1 MPDKKK
7 ILISC
12 SAPGSLIQFRGK
24 LIEELLKNHIVYVFT
39 PEITNETMRLK
50 LTQMGVIIYENNLQR
65 NNISITSDLKYIVA
79 LGKVIRKIKPDVFFS
94 YTFKPLIFGSIVAS
108 LFRVKTKVAML
119 TGLGYNFAD
128 EAKSLSKLITQRLL
142 RFSLKFNSGLKVV
155 FQNVDDYNELLQRN
169 IISKQTKTYIV
180 NGSGVDLDFYKY
192 SKPDIEE
199 IKFLLI
205 ARLIKAKGVEEFH
218 EAAKIIHRK
227 YPLVKFSIVGPF
239 NDNQIDS
246 INFDLYHE
254 IVNSDFID
262 YTGWVEDVRP
272 FIEKTSV
279 VVLPSY
285 REGTPRSVLE
295 GMAMGRAIITTDTAG
310 CRQTIN
316 NDPNLMNGYLVPV
329 KSITELVSKME
340 SLILNPADIVQFG
353 INSRTFVEQKFDVHQ
368 VNKEMLRILLPST
381 DLVEIS
387 TLL

>member
-1 MPDKKK
+1 MQKK

-24 LIEELLKNHIVYVFT
+24 LIEELLKNHIVFVFT
-39 PEITNETMRLK
+39 PEITNEVMRLK

-79 LGKVIRKIKPDVFFS
+79 LGKVIKKIKPDVFFS

-155 FQNVDDYNELLQRN
+155 FQNEDDYNELLQRN

-192 SKPDIEE
+192 SKPDIQE
-199 IKFLLI
+199 IKFLLV

-218 EAAKIIHRK
+218 EAAKIIHKK
-227 YPLVKFSIVGPF
+227 YPLVKFSIVGPY

-246 INFDLYHE
+246 IHFNLYNE

-262 YTGWVEDVRP
+262 YTGWVDDVRP

-285 REGTPRSVLE
+285 REGTPRSILE
-295 GMAMGRAIITTDTAG
+295 GMAMGRAIITTNTAG

-316 NDPNLMNGYLVPV
+316 HDPQLINGYLIPV
-329 KSITELVSKME
+329 KSITELAEKME
-340 SLILNPADIVQFG
+340 SFILNPALIVQFG
-353 INSRTFVEQKFDVHQ
+353 INSRAFVEQKFDVHQ
-368 VNKEMLRILLPST
+368 VNKEMLQILLPS
-381 DLVEIS
+381 E
-387 TLL
+387 

>member
-24 LIEELLKNHIVYVFT
+24 LIEELLKNHIVFVFT
-39 PEITNETMRLK
+39 PEITNEVMRLK
-50 LTQMGVIIYENNLQR
+50 LIQMGVIIYENNLQR
-65 NNISITSDLKYIVA
+65 NNISIASDLKYIIA

>member
-1 MPDKKK
+1 MQKK

-24 LIEELLKNHIVYVFT
+24 LIEELLKNHIVFVFT
-39 PEITNETMRLK
+39 PEITNEVMRLK

-65 NNISITSDLKYIVA
+65 NNISITSDLKYILA
-79 LGKVIRKIKPDVFFS
+79 LGKVIKKIKPDVFFS

-155 FQNVDDYNELLQRN
+155 FQNEDDYNELLQRS

-205 ARLIKAKGVEEFH
+205 ARLIKAKGVEEFY

-227 YPLVKFSIVGPF
+227 YPLVKFSIVGPY

-246 INFDLYHE
+246 IRFNLYNE
-254 IVNSDFID
+254 IVNSNFID
-262 YTGWVEDVRP
+262 YTGWVDDVRP

-285 REGTPRSVLE
+285 REGTPRSILE

-316 NDPNLMNGYLVPV
+316 HDPQLINGYLVPV
-329 KSITELVSKME
+329 KSITELAEKME
-340 SLILNPADIVQFG
+340 YFILNPALIVQFG
-353 INSRTFVEQKFDVHQ
+353 INSRAFVEQKFDVHQ
-368 VNKEMLRILLPST
+368 VNKEMLQILLPS
-381 DLVEIS
+381 E
-387 TLL
+387 

>member
-24 LIEELLKNHIVYVFT
+24 LIEELLKNHIVFVFT
-39 PEITNETMRLK
+39 PEITNEVMRLK
-50 LTQMGVIIYENNLQR
+50 LIQMGVIIYENNLQR
-65 NNISITSDLKYIVA
+65 NNISIASDLKYIVA
-79 LGKVIRKIKPDVFFS
+79 LGKVIRKIRPDVFFS

-128 EAKSLSKLITQRLL
+128 EEKSLSKLITQRLL
-142 RFSLKFNSGLKVV
+142 RFSLKFNTDLKVV
-155 FQNVDDYNELLQRN
+155 FQNEDDYHELLKRN
-169 IISKQTKTYIV
+169 IIGKQTKTYIV

-262 YTGWVEDVRP
+262 YTGWVDDVRP

-279 VVLPSY
+279 LVLPSY

-316 NDPNLMNGYLVPV
+316 NDPKLINGYLVPV
-329 KSITELVSKME
+329 KSITELVNKME
-340 SLILNPADIVQFG
+340 SLILNPARILQFG
-353 INSRTFVEQKFDVHQ
+353 INSRIFVEQKFDVHQ
-368 VNKEMLRILLPST
+368 VNKEMLRILLPSN
-381 DLVEIS
+381 
-387 TLL
+387 

>member
-1 MPDKKK
+1 MQKK

-24 LIEELLKNHIVYVFT
+24 LIEELLKNHIVFVFT
-39 PEITNETMRLK
+39 PEITNEVMRLK

-79 LGKVIRKIKPDVFFS
+79 LGKVIKKIKPDVFFS

-192 SKPDIEE
+192 SKPDIQE
-199 IKFLLI
+199 IKFLLV

-218 EAAKIIHRK
+218 EAAKIIHKK
-227 YPLVKFSIVGPF
+227 YPLVKFSIVGPY

-246 INFDLYHE
+246 IHFNLYNE

-262 YTGWVEDVRP
+262 YTGWVDDVRP

-285 REGTPRSVLE
+285 REGTPRSILE
-295 GMAMGRAIITTDTAG
+295 GMAMGRAIITTNTAG

-316 NDPNLMNGYLVPV
+316 HDPQLINGYLIPV
-329 KSITELVSKME
+329 KSITELAEKME
-340 SLILNPADIVQFG
+340 SFILNPALIVQFG
-353 INSRTFVEQKFDVHQ
+353 INSRAFVEQKFDVHQ
-368 VNKEMLRILLPST
+368 VNKEMLQILLPS
-381 DLVEIS
+381 E
-387 TLL
+387 

>member
-1 MPDKKK
+1 MQKK

-24 LIEELLKNHIVYVFT
+24 LIEELLKNHIVFVFT
-39 PEITNETMRLK
+39 PEITNEVMRLK

-79 LGKVIRKIKPDVFFS
+79 LGKVIKKIQPDVFFS

-155 FQNVDDYNELLQRN
+155 FQNEDDYNELLQRN

-192 SKPDIEE
+192 SKPDIQE
-199 IKFLLI
+199 IKFLLV

-218 EAAKIIHRK
+218 EAAKIIHKK
-227 YPLVKFSIVGPF
+227 YPLVKFSIVGPY

-246 INFDLYHE
+246 IHFNLYNE

-262 YTGWVEDVRP
+262 YTGWVDDVRP

-285 REGTPRSVLE
+285 REGTPRSILE
-295 GMAMGRAIITTDTAG
+295 GMAMGRAIITTNTAG

-316 NDPNLMNGYLVPV
+316 HDPQLINGYLIPV
-329 KSITELVSKME
+329 KSITELAEKME
-340 SLILNPADIVQFG
+340 SFILNPALIVQFG
-353 INSRTFVEQKFDVHQ
+353 INSRAFVEQKFDVHQ
-368 VNKEMLRILLPST
+368 VNKEMLQILLPS
-381 DLVEIS
+381 E
-387 TLL
+387 

>member
-1 MPDKKK
+1 MQKK

-24 LIEELLKNHIVYVFT
+24 LIEELLKNHIVFVFT
-39 PEITNETMRLK
+39 PEITNEVMRLK

-79 LGKVIRKIKPDVFFS
+79 LGKVIKKIKPDVFFS

-192 SKPDIEE
+192 SKPDIQE
-199 IKFLLI
+199 IKFLLV

-218 EAAKIIHRK
+218 EAAKIIHKK
-227 YPLVKFSIVGPF
+227 YPLVKFSIVGPY

-246 INFDLYHE
+246 IHFNLYNE

-262 YTGWVEDVRP
+262 YTGWVDDVRP

-285 REGTPRSVLE
+285 REGTPRSILE
-295 GMAMGRAIITTDTAG
+295 GMAMGRAIITTNTAG

-316 NDPNLMNGYLVPV
+316 HDPQLINGYLIPV
-329 KSITELVSKME
+329 KSIPELAEKME
-340 SLILNPADIVQFG
+340 SFILNPALIVQFG
-353 INSRTFVEQKFDVHQ
+353 INSRAFVEQKFDVHQ
-368 VNKEMLRILLPST
+368 VNKEMLQILLPS
-381 DLVEIS
+381 E
-387 TLL
+387 

>member
-1 MPDKKK
+1 MQKK

-142 RFSLKFNSGLKVV
+142 RFSLKFNKDLKVV
-155 FQNVDDYNELLQRN
+155 FQNEDDYHELLKRN
-169 IISKQTKTYIV
+169 IIGEQTKTYIV

-246 INFDLYHE
+246 INFDLYNE

-262 YTGWVEDVRP
+262 YTDWVDDVRP

-279 VVLPSY
+279 LVLPSY

-316 NDPNLMNGYLVPV
+316 NDPQLINGYLVPV

-340 SLILNPADIVQFG
+340 SLILNPDDIVQFG
-353 INSRTFVEQKFDVHQ
+353 INSRIFVEQKFDVHQ
-368 VNKEMLRILLPST
+368 VNKEMLQILLPSN
-381 DLVEIS
+381 
-387 TLL
+387 